1 MLLPKGIIPALVT
14 PFKEDGSI
22 DYENYYPYLDHLIES
37 GVDGL
42 LLCGSTGE
50 YTLLSTEERKEI
62 IKNVLAFV
70 NNRVPVMVGAN
81 SHNPEEVINWLNYAK
96 EQGAAWGLV
105 LTPHYLTTSNEG
117 IVEYYEYL
125 ASSSDLPIVIY
136 HYPTGTGVMLDT
148 ETIVALSKIKNVVG
162 LKNTVEFTS
171 TSQAVAATANN
182 DEFAVL
188 TGYQHLLLPTL
199 AIGGAGAIC
208 TIPGLVPKEIVE
220 IYNAVNNNDLK
231 TATELNKKL
240 IDLYNFVDEA
250 PFPGNLKAGIAVQ
263 GWITDKVRR
272 PLVPAS
278 EEMKGKMEN
287 KLREL
292 GYELQKA

>member
-22 DYENYYPYLDHLIES
+22 DYESYYPYLDHLIES

-50 YTLLSTEERKEI
+50 YTLLSAEERREVV
-62 IKNVLAFV
+62 KNVLDFV
-70 NNRVPVMVGAN
+70 NNRVPVMVGVN
-81 SHNPEEVINWLNYAK
+81 SHNPEEVVGWMNYAK
-96 EQGAAWGLV
+96 SVGAAWGLV

-117 IVEYYEYL
+117 IIEYYEYL

-136 HYPTGTGVMLDT
+136 HYPAGTGVKLDT

-162 LKNTVEFTS
+162 LKNTADLTS
-171 TSQAVAATANN
+171 TSQAIEAAANE
-182 DEFAVL
+182 EFAVL
-188 TGYQHLLLPTL
+188 TGWQHLLLPTL

-208 TIPGLVPKEIVE
+208 TIPGVVPKEIVA

-240 IDLYNFVDEA
+240 IGLYNYVDEA
-250 PFPGNLKAGIAVQ
+250 PFPGNVKAGIAAQ

-278 EEMKGKMEN
+278 EEMKEKMEI